1 MPKFDYVALDAKGT
15 ETSGMLEAENT
26 VAAINQL
33 KEQGFFPTSV
43 VQMGKAKRKKGG
55 AKGQGLNIE
64 LSFLNTGKVKSKVL
78 TAFTR
83 QLATL
88 IDAGLPLLRGLMV
101 LQNQEKNPVLKRV
114 IGECADSVQGG
125 ATFSEALAQHPKVYN
140 KLFVNMVK
148 AGEIGGVLEVVL
160 NRLAEFQ
167 EKAEK
172 IRGKVKSAMIY
183 PVIVLTLAVS
193 ITIGLMIFIVPRF
206 KEIFEDLLE
215 GEPMPALTQ
224 FVMNVSDVVRQHF
237 VFVAIG
243 IAALVIAIKMIAKT
257 KGGKKV
263 FDTLKLNSPIFGPLI
278 RKVSIARFS
287 RTLGTLMSSGVPV
300 LQALNIVRE
309 TTGNEVVAEAV
320 GSVHDA
326 IKEGESM
333 AQPLGQSKVFP
344 PMVVSMIDVGEE
356 TGALPEMLMRV
367 ADNYEEEVDNA
378 VAGLTSL
385 IEPIMIVLLAL
396 VVGSIVIALFL
407 PLITIIEKLGGS

>member
-1 MPKFDYVALDAKGT
+1 MPKFDYVALDAKGA
-15 ETSGMLEAENT
+15 ETSGMLDADNT

-43 VQMGKAKRKKGG
+43 VEVGKAKKKKGAARG
-55 AKGQGLNIE
+55 KGLNVE
-64 LSFLNTGKVKSKVL
+64 LSFLSTGKVKSKVL

-101 LQNQEKNPVLKRV
+101 LENQEKNPILKRV

-125 ATFSEALAQHPKVYN
+125 ATFSEALAQHPKVFN

-183 PVIVLTLAVS
+183 PIIVLTLALG

-215 GEPMPALTQ
+215 GEPMPPLTQ
-224 FVMNVSDVVRQHF
+224 FVMNVSDVVREHF
-237 VFVAIG
+237 LFVALG
-243 IAALVIAIKMIAKT
+243 IVALVIAVKLLVKT

-263 FDTLKLNSPIFGPLI
+263 FDTLKLNSPVFGPLI

-333 AQPLGQSKVFP
+333 ALPLGQSKVFP

-396 VVGSIVIALFL
+396 VVGTIVIALFL